1 MSQGGL
7 RATLALLLL
16 ACAAP
21 GCVHTKSTIPFH
33 EERKSPYH
41 AVIYVYREES
51 GFQSDRSW
59 GVFLDENGM
68 GRLRQGAYLTVHAAP
83 GTHTLYVGGNAS
95 RGYELFPSILADAA
109 NRLIKPVEFKAVAG
123 ESYYFRCKGKER
135 GFLSRIQAMGA
146 LMDMK
151 YDQGDGPYQSQPEEE
166 EEEEEEEDL

>member
-1 MSQGGL
+1 MSLGGL

-68 GRLRQGAYLTVHAAP
+68 DRLRQGAYLTVHAAP

-95 RGYELFPSILADAA
+95 RGYELSPSILASILADAA
-109 NRLIKPVEFKAVAG
+109 NRLIKPVSSKPWPASRTTFGA
-123 ESYYFRCKGKER
+123 R
-135 GFLSRIQAMGA
+135 GRNEAFCPGSRPWT
-146 LMDMK
+146 LC
-151 YDQGDGPYQSQPEEE
+151 
-166 EEEEEEEDL
+166 